1 MSRLSSSIDKIKP
14 HYEVVVVGSGY
25 GGGIAASRLAR
36 AGRQVC
42 VLERGKEFQPGEYP
56 NKESEA
62 QRELQVDLPEAHVG
76 SRTGLYDIRAND
88 NINVVLGCGLGG
100 TSLVNANVSLKAE
113 PRVFDD
119 SHWPKALRD
128 DLETLLNDGY
138 QRAEEMLKPTPYPD
152 TYPSLHKL
160 EALQKSAEYMNER
173 FYRPPINVT
182 FVEPPNSIN
191 HVGVEQHKC
200 TCCGDCVSGCNFGA
214 KNTVLMNYLPDA
226 KNHGAEIYT
235 QASVRFLERKDGR
248 WAVHYQ
254 LLDSGRE
261 KFNAPTLFVTAD
273 IVILSAGTLGSTE
286 ILLRSAARGLP
297 LSGHLGQSF
306 SGNGDVLAFAYN
318 TEQEINSVG
327 LGDLAPEGREVGPCI
342 TGIIDIRQQPDVDD
356 GMVIEEGVAPSPLHG
371 FLPGAFAEAAKL
383 VGKNTETELAAL
395 VREKKRE
402 LESLVMG
409 AYKGA
414 VHNTQT
420 YLVMTHDDG
429 TGRLYLD
436 NDRLRIDWPEVGDE
450 QIFQRVQD
458 RLSQSVVPLGGSY
471 VRNPLWSKVFK
482 DNLTTV
488 HPLGGCVM
496 AEDAEHG
503 VVNHKGQVFSGAR
516 GTGVYEN
523 LYVSDGSVIP
533 VCLGVNPLLTISA
546 VAERC
551 CYLLAKDRGWTIDY
565 AFGPV
570 TSLPPPKPAAVGIQF
585 TETMRGFFSTKVK
598 DDYDRAF
605 SQGKVDGTS
614 FEFTLTI
621 TSDNLKDMLENSAH
635 SARMVGTVNAPS
647 LSAEPIVVTD
657 GVFNLFVD
665 NPEQVETRN
674 MRYRMTMTAEGGN
687 SYYFEGFKAIRDDS
701 VLNIWR
707 DTTTLFITIREG
719 VDPGGPVLGKGILKI
734 SPGDFATQLTTV
746 NIPGASGF
754 AERLKGAAQFG
765 GFFAGTLYDTYGGIT
780 KGPTLLNPDAPPR
793 NKRDLRVTAPEI
805 HYFKTKDAV
814 DLRLTRYQ
822 GGGKGPVILSHGMG
836 VSSLIFSI
844 DTIETNLLEYLFAHG
859 FDVWLLDYRASI
871 ELPASKTQFSA
882 DDIARYDYPAALEKV
897 REVTG
902 AESVQMV
909 VHCFGSTT
917 FFMAM
922 LAGLQGVRSVVCSQI
937 ATHIVA
943 PGATRLKSGLHLPSA
958 LAALGV
964 NSLTAYASK
973 NENWF
978 SRLYDEALK
987 LYPEQAEE
995 HCNDAVCHRISFM
1008 YGLLYKHEQLNEATH
1023 AGALHEM
1030 FGIGNIK
1037 AFEHLATMVRKG
1049 QLVNFNGDDI
1059 YLPYL
1064 DRLAIPITFIHG
1076 AENAC
1081 YLPESTRKTFELL
1094 CKTNGSHL
1102 YSRSVIPGYGHI
1114 DCIFGKNAAADVYP
1128 FILHH
1133 LEGIGA

>member
-1 MSRLSSSIDKIKP
+1 MARLSSSIDNIKD
-14 HYEVVVVGSGY
+14 HYSVVVIGSGY

-42 VLERGKEFQPGEYP
+42 VLERGKEFRPGEYP
-56 NKESEA
+56 DKGSEA
-62 QRELQVDLPEAHVG
+62 QRELQVDLPEEHVG
-76 SRTGLYDIRAND
+76 SHTGLYDIRVND
-88 NINVVLGCGLGG
+88 NINVFLGCGLGG

-113 PRVFDD
+113 PRVFED
-119 SHWPKALRD
+119 SRWPKGLRD
-128 DLETLLNDGY
+128 DLKTLLKEGY
-138 QRAEEMLKPTPYPD
+138 QRAEEMLKPTPYPE
-152 TYPSLHKL
+152 TYPPLHKL
-160 EALQKSAEYMNER
+160 EALKKSAEFMKEK

-182 FVEPPNSIN
+182 FEDLPNNIN

-200 TCCGDCVSGCNFGA
+200 TCCGDCVSGCNLGA

-226 KNHGAEIYT
+226 KNHGADIFT
-235 QASVRFLERKDGR
+235 QVSVRYLERKDER
-248 WAVHYQ
+248 WVVHYQ

-261 KFNAPTLFVTAD
+261 QFNAPTLFVTAD

-286 ILLRSAARGLP
+286 ILLRSQAQGLQ
-297 LSGHLGQSF
+297 LSGRLGQNF
-306 SGNGDVLAFAYN
+306 TGNGDVLAFAYN

-327 LGDLAPEGREVGPCI
+327 LGDRSPVGREVGPCI
-342 TGIIDIRQQPDVDD
+342 TGIIDIREQPDVDD
-356 GMVIEEGVAPSPLHG
+356 GMVIEEGVAPSTLAG

-383 VGKNTETELAAL
+383 VGKNTEKGLAAL
-395 VREKKRE
+395 VREEKRE
-402 LESLVMG
+402 LESLTLG
-409 AYKGA
+409 SYRGA
-414 VHNTQT
+414 VHNSQT

-429 TGRLYLD
+429 SGRLYLD
-436 NDRLRIDWPEVGDE
+436 KDRLRIDWPEVGNE
-450 QIFQRVQD
+450 KIFQRVQD
-458 RLSQSVVPLGGSY
+458 RLMQSTVPLGGSY

-516 GTGVYEN
+516 GTDIYDG

-533 VCLGVNPLLTISA
+533 VSLGVNPLLTISA

-551 CYLLAKDRGWTIDY
+551 CYLLAKDRDWQIDY
-565 AFGPV
+565 TFAPAAPPRPEPV
-570 TSLPPPKPAAVGIQF
+570 TIGVQF
-585 TETMRGFFSTKVK
+585 TETMRGFFSAKVK
-598 DDYDRAF
+598 DDYERAA
-605 SQGKVDGTS
+605 SQGDMDGTS

-621 TSDNLKDMLENSAH
+621 TSDNLEEMLLNSAH
-635 SARMVGTVNAPS
+635 SARMVGTVKAPS
-647 LSAEPIVVTD
+647 LSAEPLDVTD
-657 GVFNLFVD
+657 GEFNLFVE
-665 NPEQVETRN
+665 NPDQVETRN
-674 MRYRMTMTAEGGN
+674 MRYRMKMTAEEGR
-687 SYYFEGFKAIRDDS
+687 SYYFEGFKVIRDDS
-701 VLNIWR
+701 VFNIWR
-707 DTTTLFITIREG
+707 DTTTLFITIHEG
-719 VDPGGPVLGKGILKI
+719 ASPDSPVLGKGILKI
-734 SPGDFATQLTTV
+734 SPADFATQLTTMK
-746 NIPGASGF
+746 ITGAPGVG
-754 AERLKGAAQFG
+754 ERLKAASKFG
-765 GFFAGTLYDTYGGIT
+765 MFFAGTLFDTYGGIT
-780 KGPTLLNPDAPPR
+780 KGPTLLNPDAVPR
-793 NKRDLRVTAPEI
+793 KKRDLRVNAPET
-805 HYFKTKDAV
+805 HYFKTKDDI
-814 DLRLTRYQ
+814 DLRLTRYR
-822 GGGKGPVILSHGMG
+822 GGAKGPVILSHGLG

-871 ELPASKTQFSA
+871 DLPASQTLSSA
-882 DDIARYDYPAALEKV
+882 DDIALNDYPAAVDKV
-897 REVTG
+897 RKETG
-902 AESVQMV
+902 ASTVQMV

-922 LAGLQGVRSVVCSQI
+922 LAGLEGVRSAVCSQI

-943 PGATRLKSGLHLPSA
+943 PAATRLKSGLHMPSA

-964 NSLTAYASK
+964 KSLTAYADN

-995 HCNDAVCHRISFM
+995 HCHDAVCHRISFM
-1008 YGLLYKHEQLNEATH
+1008 YALLYKHQQLNEATH
-1023 AGALHEM
+1023 RALHEM
-1030 FGIGNIK
+1030 FGIGNMK
-1037 AFEHLATMVRKG
+1037 AFEHMATMVRKG
-1049 QLVNFNGDDI
+1049 QVVSFNGDDD
-1059 YLPYL
+1059 YVPHL

-1081 YLPESTRKTFELL
+1081 FLPESTRKTFELL
-1094 CKTNGSHL
+1094 RKTNGAHL

-1128 FILHH
+1128 FMLHH